1 MLDIKFI
8 RENPDAVKRAAEA
21 KGIELDVDELLKC
34 DAQISA
40 INRKLQELREE
51 KNSITAG
58 IPALKDADKAAAV
71 EKSRALSE
79 KIGLLDAELKGLQS
93 DYGEIMWRV
102 PNIPADDAP
111 VGRDDSENVVRY
123 KVGEPRK
130 FDFEPRS
137 HYDILEANDWA
148 DFKRISKVSGSRAYT
163 LKGAAS
169 RLEIA
174 LHMYM
179 MDKMA
184 AKGFT
189 MITVPSMVKESAL
202 YGTGHF
208 PFGREDVYYI
218 EKDDAYLSGTAEVVL
233 TSLHSDEIIEENQLP
248 ILYAGYS
255 PCFRREAGAAGK
267 DTRGLIRVH
276 QFMKVEQYVIC
287 KADLEES
294 KKWHATLL
302 ACAEEVLQD
311 LELPYQVIECC
322 TGDMGAGKYKM
333 NDVETWMP
341 SENRYRETHSCS
353 SLTDWQA
360 RRANLRYRENGT
372 NKVRHCFTLNNTGIA
387 TPRILSQFLENH
399 QTADGKVRLPEK
411 IRPYMN
417 NKEWL

>member
-1 MLDIKFI
+1 MKFI
-8 RENPDAVKRAAEA
+8 RENPDAVKRAIEV
-21 KGIELDVDELLKC
+21 KGIELDLGQFLNLDSE
-34 DAQISA
+34 ISDL
-40 INRKLQELREE
+40 NRRLQVLREE
-51 KNSITAG
+51 KNQITER
-58 IPALKDADKAAAV
+58 IPSLGADEKKAAV
-71 EKSRALSE
+71 ERSRGLGG
-79 KIGLLDAELKGLQS
+79 KISLLEAELKALQIEY
-93 DYGEIMWRV
+93 DDMMWRV
-102 PNIPADDAP
+102 PNIPADDVP
-111 VGRDDSENVVRY
+111 IGKDDSENVVRY

-130 FDFEPRS
+130 FDFEPKS

-174 LHMYM
+174 MHMYM
-179 MDKMA
+179 MDKMT

-202 YGTGHF
+202 YGAGMF
-208 PFGREDVYYI
+208 PFGRPEVYYL
-218 EKDDAYLSGTAEVVL
+218 EKDDVYLSGTAEVVL
-233 TSLHSDEIIEENQLP
+233 TSLHSDEILEENQLP

-302 ACAEEVLQD
+302 ACAEEVLKD

-333 NDVETWMP
+333 NDIETWMP

-417 NKEWL
+417 GKEWL

>member
-1 MLDIKFI
+1 MLDIKLI
-8 RENPDAVKRAAEA
+8 RENPDTVKRAIEV
-21 KGIELDVDELLKC
+21 KGIDLDLDAFLKL
-34 DAQISA
+34 DSQMAGL
-40 INRKLQELREE
+40 NRKLQALRED
-51 KNSITAG
+51 KNAITAQ
-58 IPALKDADKAAAV
+58 IPALGDAAKKDAV
-71 EKSRALSE
+71 EKSRDLGDRISVLE
-79 KIGLLDAELKGLQS
+79 AESKGLQV
-93 DYGEIMWRV
+93 DYDDMIWRM
-102 PNIPADDAP
+102 PNIPADDVP
-111 VGRDDSENVVRY
+111 VGRDDSDNVVRY
-123 KVGEPRK
+123 KVGEPPK
-130 FDFEPRS
+130 FGFAPKS

-148 DFKRISKVSGSRAYT
+148 DFKRIGKVSGSRAYT

-184 AKGFT
+184 EKGFT
-189 MITVPSMVKESAL
+189 MITVPSMVKEPAL

-208 PFGREDVYYI
+208 PFGREDVYYM
-218 EKDDAYLSGTAEVVL
+218 EKDDVYLSGTAEVVL
-233 TSLHSDEIIEENQLP
+233 TSLHSDEILEENQLP

-267 DTRGLIRVH
+267 DTRGLVRVH
-276 QFMKVEQYVIC
+276 QFMKVEQYVVC
-287 KADLEES
+287 KADFEES

-333 NDVETWMP
+333 NDIETWMP

-387 TPRILSQFLENH
+387 TPRVLSQFLENH

>member
-8 RENPDAVKRAAEA
+8 RENPDAVKRAAEV
-21 KGIELDVDELLKC
+21 KGIEVDIDELLKC
-34 DAQISA
+34 AAQIA
-40 INRKLQELREE
+40 DINRKLQTLREE
-51 KNSITAG
+51 KNLITSG
-58 IPALKDADKAAAV
+58 ITTLKGADKDAAV
-71 EKSRALSE
+71 EKSRELSDR
-79 KIGLLDAELKGLQS
+79 IGLLDAELKGLRT
-93 DYGEIMWRV
+93 DYDEIMWRV
-102 PNIPADDAP
+102 PNIPASDAP
-111 VGRDDSENVVRY
+111 IGRDDSDNVVRY
-123 KVGEPRK
+123 KVGEPAK
-130 FDFEPRS
+130 CDFEPKS
-137 HYDILEANDWA
+137 HYDLLELNDWA
-148 DFKRISKVSGSRAYT
+148 DFKRIGKVSGPRAYT
-163 LKGAAS
+163 LKGSAA

-189 MITVPSMVKESAL
+189 MITVPSMVRESAL
-202 YGTGHF
+202 YNAGMF
-208 PFGREDVYYI
+208 PFGRSEVYHL
-218 EKDDAYLSGTAEVVL
+218 EKDDIYLSGTAEVVL
-233 TSLHSDEIIEENQLP
+233 TSLHSDEILEENQLP

-287 KADLEES
+287 GADLEES
-294 KKWHATLL
+294 NKWHATLL
-302 ACAEEVLQD
+302 GCAEEVLKD
-311 LELPYQVIECC
+311 LDLPYQVIECC
-322 TGDMGAGKYKM
+322 TGDMGAGKYRM

-360 RRANLRYRENGT
+360 RRANVRYRENGT
-372 NKVRHCFTLNNTGIA
+372 NKVKHCFTLNNTGIA

-399 QTADGKVRLPEK
+399 QTKDGKVRLPEK

>member
-8 RENPDAVKRAAEA
+8 RESPDAVKRAAEV
-21 KGIELDVDELLKC
+21 KGIEIDIDELLKC
-34 DAQISA
+34 DSQISD
-40 INRKLQELREE
+40 INRKLQTLREE

-58 IPALKDADKAAAV
+58 IPTLKGADKDEAV

-79 KIGLLDAELKGLQS
+79 KIGLLDAELKGLRT
-93 DYGEIMWRV
+93 DYDDMMWRV
-102 PNIPADDAP
+102 PNIPAPDVP

-123 KVGEPRK
+123 KVDEPRK
-130 FDFEPRS
+130 FDFAPKS
-137 HYDILEANDWA
+137 HYDLLELNDWA
-148 DFKRISKVSGSRAYT
+148 DFKRIGKVSGPRAYT

-174 LHMYM
+174 LHTYM

-202 YGTGHF
+202 YNAGMF
-208 PFGREDVYYI
+208 PFGRPEVYHL
-218 EKDDAYLSGTAEVVL
+218 EKDDIYLSGTAEVAL
-233 TSLHSDEIIEENQLP
+233 TSLHSDEILEENQLP

-287 KADLEES
+287 RADLEES

-302 ACAEEVLQD
+302 ACAEEVLKD

-387 TPRILSQFLENH
+387 TPRILAQFLENH
-399 QTADGKVRLPEK
+399 QTAEGKVRLPEK

-417 NKEWL
+417 GREWL